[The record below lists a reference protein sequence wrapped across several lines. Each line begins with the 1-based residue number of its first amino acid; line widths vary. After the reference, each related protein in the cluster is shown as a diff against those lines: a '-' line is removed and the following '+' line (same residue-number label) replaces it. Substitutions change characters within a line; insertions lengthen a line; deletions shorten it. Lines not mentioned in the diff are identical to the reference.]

1 VNHVPEPNEYMK
13 KQAISKPKETTNV
26 RPVTS

>member
-1 VNHVPEPNEYMK
+1 MK